1 MQTQSAIPESV
12 RTGPAQDLDRHAC
25 EQALKA
31 KDPRFDGRFFIGVKT
46 TGIYC
51 RPVCPV
57 KSPKIGNVLF
67 FPTAAAASEAGF
79 RPCLRCR
86 PESSPGTPAWAG
98 TSTTVQ
104 RGLRLIGEGALDS
117 GGVEALSDRLGV
129 TPRHLSR
136 LFMQHLGASP
146 KAIAQTR
153 RLHFAKKLL
162 NETDLPMTEI
172 ALASGYGSVR
182 RFNDHVQQVY
192 GRSPSALRRRAAPR
206 AGAESRSTFVL
217 RLPYRP
223 PYDFEAMLDFLRRR
237 ATPGIETVADGRYLR
252 SITVGGERGTVA
264 LSELPGE
271 NQLSCEIDLPDSR
284 RLMQVVDRV
293 RRQFDLNADPLE
305 IRRCLGRDRQLAA
318 LVNRKPGL
326 RVPGTWDPFEIVV
339 RGIVGQQISVAGATT
354 VLGQIV
360 QRYGSFAD
368 GSCFF
373 PTPESLAGAKES
385 DLPMPAARAAA
396 LRAVS
401 RAVLDGSVDLD
412 AEDPAELGRQLTRI
426 KGVGPWTAQY
436 VALRA
441 ANDPDA
447 FLHGD
452 LVLLRSAQQHLG
464 VSSPAE
470 LLARA
475 EAWRPWR
482 AYAGIHL
489 WAVAP

>member
-1 MQTQSAIPESV
+1 MELRAFNLEPTRAK
-12 RTGPAQDLDRHAC
+12 RAPALDRRVC

-57 KSPKIGNVLF
+57 KSPKVGNVLF

-162 NETDLPMTEI
+162 NETALSMTEI

-192 GRSPSALRRRAAPR
+192 GRSPSALRGRAAAR
-206 AGAESRSTFVL
+206 AEAKADSTFVL

-223 PYDFEAMLDFLRRR
+223 PYDFAGMLEFLRRR
-237 ATPGIETVADGRYLR
+237 ATPGIEAVADGRYVR
-252 SITVGGERGTVA
+252 SITLGDERGTLAV
-264 LSELPGE
+264 SQVSGQ
-271 NQLSCEIDLPDSR
+271 NQLLCEIDLPDSR
-284 RLMQVVDRV
+284 RLMQAVDRV

-305 IRRCLGRDRQLAA
+305 IRRCLGRDPELAA
-318 LVNRKPGL
+318 LVERKPGL
-326 RVPGTWDPFEIVV
+326 RVPGAWDPFEIVI

-354 VLGQIV
+354 VLGKIV
-360 QRYGSFAD
+360 QRFGAIAD
-368 GSCFF
+368 GRHYF
-373 PTPESLAGAKES
+373 PTPESLAGAEEGE
-385 DLPMPAARAAA
+385 LPMPATRAAA
-396 LRAVS
+396 VRAVS
-401 RAVLDGSVDLD
+401 RAVLDGSLD
-412 AEDPAELGRQLTRI
+412 PGIENPAELVEQLTRI
-426 KGVGPWTAQY
+426 RGVGPWTAQY
-436 VALRA
+436 VAMRA
-441 ANDPDA
+441 ASDPDA

-452 LVLLRSAQQHLG
+452 LVLLRSAQLHLG

>member
-1 MQTQSAIPESV
+1 MQTRQATSEALPGNPV
-12 RTGPAQDLDRHAC
+12 RDLDRTAC

-31 KDPRFDGRFFIGVKT
+31 KDPRFDGRFFIGVRT

-67 FPTAAAASEAGF
+67 FPTAAAAAEAGF

-192 GRSPSALRRRAAPR
+192 GRSPSALRRRGAPR
-206 AGAESRSTFVL
+206 AETKADTTFVL

-223 PYDFEAMLDFLRRR
+223 PYDFAAMLEFLYRR
-237 ATPGIETVADGRYLR
+237 ATPGIESVVDGRYVR
-252 SITVGGERGTVA
+252 SITLGDERGTLAIGQV
-264 LSELPGE
+264 PGQ
-271 NQLSCEIDLPDSR
+271 NQLLCEIDLPDSR

-305 IRRCLGRDRQLAA
+305 IRRCLCRDRQLAA

-326 RVPGTWDPFEIVV
+326 RVPGAWDPFEIVV

-354 VLGQIV
+354 VLGKIV
-360 QRYGSFAD
+360 QRFGANAD
-368 GSCFF
+368 GRRYF
-373 PTPESLAGAKES
+373 PTPESLAEAS
-385 DLPMPAARAAA
+385 ANDLPMPAARAAA
-396 LRAVS
+396 LRAAA
-401 RAVLDGSVDLD
+401 RAVVDGSLVLD
-412 AEDPAELGRQLTRI
+412 ADDPAELVEQLTRI

-436 VALRA
+436 VAMRA
-441 ANDPDA
+441 ASDPDA

-452 LVLLRSAQQHLG
+452 LVLLRAAERHLG
-464 VSSPAE
+464 VTSAAE
-470 LLARA
+470 LIARA

-489 WAVAP
+489 WAVAI